1 MVDLKT
7 KAFDISQNF
16 TISLDGPAASGKG
29 TIGLILAQKFSLKYF
44 QSSIVYRQLAFD
56 CISQKIDITDIDAVI
71 ALSKEL
77 KLDNTRHLSKVA
89 YREEFKGDT
98 ERSTAAYTSDRADA
112 SLGSTYKLPLEVEFG
127 KMSNLDLEN
136 ENIGD
141 IASQIAV
148 ISEVRNNLNKYLINL
163 VKTTPR
169 IIMEGRDISTVVAP
183 DADLKIFIT
192 ANPQIRAERRYKQ
205 LQAKGKTCILDE
217 ILRQIILRDKR
228 DKERKAAPLLPAS
241 DALIIDTSELS
252 AMEVVEEVT
261 NYIKNKI
268 T

>member
-29 TIGLILAQKFSLKYF
+29 TIGLILAKKFSLKYF

-56 CISQKIDITDIDAVI
+56 CMSQKIDVTDIDAVI

-77 KLDNTRHLSKVA
+77 KLDNN
-89 YREEFKGDT
+89 F
-98 ERSTAAYTSDRADA
+98 
-112 SLGSTYKLPLEVEFG
+112 
-127 KMSNLDLEN
+127 DLEN
-136 ENIGD
+136 ENIGN

-148 ISEVRNNLNKYLINL
+148 ISEIRNNLNKYLINL

-169 IIMEGRDISTVVAP
+169 MIMEGRDIGTVVAP

-241 DALIIDTSELS
+241 NALIIDTSKLS

>member
-29 TIGLILAQKFSLKYF
+29 TIGLILAKKFFLKYF

-56 CISQKIDITDIDAVI
+56 CISQKIDVTDIDAVI

-77 KLDNTRHLSKVA
+77 KLNNN
-89 YREEFKGDT
+89 F
-98 ERSTAAYTSDRADA
+98 
-112 SLGSTYKLPLEVEFG
+112 
-127 KMSNLDLEN
+127 DLEN
-136 ENIGD
+136 ENIGN

-148 ISEVRNNLNKYLINL
+148 ISEIRNNLNKYLINL
-163 VKTTPR
+163 AKTTPR
-169 IIMEGRDISTVVAP
+169 MIMEGRDIGTVVAP
-183 DADLKIFIT
+183 NADLKIFIT

-241 DALIIDTSELS
+241 DALIIDTSKLS

>member
-16 TISLDGPAASGKG
+16 TIALDGPAASGKG
-29 TIGLILAQKFSLKYF
+29 TIGLILAKKFSLKYF

-56 CISQKIDITDIDAVI
+56 CISQKIDVTDIDAVI

-77 KLDNTRHLSKVA
+77 KLDNN
-89 YREEFKGDT
+89 F
-98 ERSTAAYTSDRADA
+98 
-112 SLGSTYKLPLEVEFG
+112 
-127 KMSNLDLEN
+127 DLEN
-136 ENIGD
+136 ENIGN
-141 IASQIAV
+141 IASQIAI
-148 ISEVRNNLNKYLINL
+148 ISEIRNNLNKYLINL

-169 IIMEGRDISTVVAP
+169 MIMEGRDIGTVVAP

-205 LQAKGKTCILDE
+205 LQAQGKTCILDE

-241 DALIIDTSELS
+241 DALIIDTSKLS

>member
-29 TIGLILAQKFSLKYF
+29 TIGLILAKKFSLKYF

-56 CISQKIDITDIDAVI
+56 CISQKIDITGIDEVI

-77 KLDNTRHLSKVA
+77 KLDNNI
-89 YREEFKGDT
+89 D
-98 ERSTAAYTSDRADA
+98 
-112 SLGSTYKLPLEVEFG
+112 
-127 KMSNLDLEN
+127 LDD
-136 ENIGD
+136 ENIGN
-141 IASQIAV
+141 IASQIAIV
-148 ISEVRNNLNKYLINL
+148 SEIRNNLNKYLINL

-169 IIMEGRDISTVVAP
+169 IIMEGRDIGTVIAP

-205 LQAKGKTCILDE
+205 LQVKGKTCILDE
-217 ILRQIILRDKR
+217 ILQQIILRDKR

-241 DALIIDTSELS
+241 GALIIDTSELS
-252 AMEVVEEVT
+252 AMEVIGEVT

>member
-29 TIGLILAQKFSLKYF
+29 TIGLILAKKFSLKYF

-56 CISQKIDITDIDAVI
+56 CINQKIDVTDIDAVI

-77 KLDNTRHLSKVA
+77 KLNNN
-89 YREEFKGDT
+89 F
-98 ERSTAAYTSDRADA
+98 
-112 SLGSTYKLPLEVEFG
+112 
-127 KMSNLDLEN
+127 DLEN
-136 ENIGD
+136 EDIGN

-169 IIMEGRDISTVVAP
+169 IIMEGRDIGTVVAP

-252 AMEVVEEVT
+252 AVEVVEEVT

>member
-29 TIGLILAQKFSLKYF
+29 TIGLILAKQFSLKYF

-56 CISQKIDITDIDAVI
+56 CISQKIDVTDIDAVI

-77 KLDNTRHLSKVA
+77 KLDNN
-89 YREEFKGDT
+89 F
-98 ERSTAAYTSDRADA
+98 
-112 SLGSTYKLPLEVEFG
+112 
-127 KMSNLDLEN
+127 DLEN
-136 ENIGD
+136 ENIGN

-148 ISEVRNNLNKYLINL
+148 ISEIRNNLNKYLINL

-169 IIMEGRDISTVVAP
+169 MIMEGRDIGTVVAP

-241 DALIIDTSELS
+241 DALIIDTSKLS

>member
-29 TIGLILAQKFSLKYF
+29 TIGLILAKKFSLKYF

-56 CISQKIDITDIDAVI
+56 CISQKIDVTDIDAVI

-77 KLDNTRHLSKVA
+77 KPDNN
-89 YREEFKGDT
+89 F
-98 ERSTAAYTSDRADA
+98 
-112 SLGSTYKLPLEVEFG
+112 
-127 KMSNLDLEN
+127 DLEN
-136 ENIGD
+136 ENIGN

-148 ISEVRNNLNKYLINL
+148 ISEIRNNLNKYLINL
-163 VKTTPR
+163 VTTTPR
-169 IIMEGRDISTVVAP
+169 MIMEGRDIGTVVAP

-241 DALIIDTSELS
+241 DALIIDTSKLS

>member
-29 TIGLILAQKFSLKYF
+29 TIGLILAKKFSLKYF

-56 CISQKIDITDIDAVI
+56 CISQKIDVTDIDAVI

-77 KLDNTRHLSKVA
+77 KLDNN
-89 YREEFKGDT
+89 F
-98 ERSTAAYTSDRADA
+98 
-112 SLGSTYKLPLEVEFG
+112 
-127 KMSNLDLEN
+127 DLEN
-136 ENIGD
+136 ENIGN

-148 ISEVRNNLNKYLINL
+148 ISEIRNNLNKYLISL

-169 IIMEGRDISTVVAP
+169 MIMEGRDIGTVVAP

-241 DALIIDTSELS
+241 DALIIDTSKLS

>member
-1 MVDLKT
+1 MMDLKT

-29 TIGLILAQKFSLKYF
+29 TIGLILAKKFSLKYF

-56 CISQKIDITDIDAVI
+56 CISQKIDITNIDTVI
-71 ALSKEL
+71 ALSKRL
-77 KLDNTRHLSKVA
+77 KLDN
-89 YREEFKGDT
+89 
-98 ERSTAAYTSDRADA
+98 
-112 SLGSTYKLPLEVEFG
+112 
-127 KMSNLDLEN
+127 NLDLEN

-169 IIMEGRDISTVVAP
+169 IIMEGRDIGTIVAP

-192 ANPQIRAERRYKQ
+192 ANPGVRAERRYKQ
-205 LQAKGKTCILDE
+205 LQAKGKACILDE

-241 DALIIDTSELS
+241 DALIIDTSKLS
-252 AMEVVEEVT
+252 AIEVVEEIT
-261 NYIKNKI
+261 HYIQRIK
-268 T
+268 

>member
-29 TIGLILAQKFSLKYF
+29 TIGLILAKKFSLKYF

-56 CISQKIDITDIDAVI
+56 CISQKIDVTDIDAVI

-77 KLDNTRHLSKVA
+77 KLDNN
-89 YREEFKGDT
+89 F
-98 ERSTAAYTSDRADA
+98 
-112 SLGSTYKLPLEVEFG
+112 
-127 KMSNLDLEN
+127 DLEN
-136 ENIGD
+136 ENIGN

-148 ISEVRNNLNKYLINL
+148 ISEIRNNLNKYLINL

-169 IIMEGRDISTVVAP
+169 MIMEGRDIGTVVAP

-241 DALIIDTSELS
+241 DALIIDTSKLS

>member
-29 TIGLILAQKFSLKYF
+29 TIGLILAKKFSLKYF

-56 CISQKIDITDIDAVI
+56 CISQKIDVTDIDAVI

-77 KLDNTRHLSKVA
+77 KLDNN
-89 YREEFKGDT
+89 F
-98 ERSTAAYTSDRADA
+98 
-112 SLGSTYKLPLEVEFG
+112 
-127 KMSNLDLEN
+127 DLEN
-136 ENIGD
+136 ENIGN

-148 ISEVRNNLNKYLINL
+148 ISEIRNNLNKYLINL
-163 VKTTPR
+163 IKTTPR
-169 IIMEGRDISTVVAP
+169 MIMEGRDIGTVVAP

-241 DALIIDTSELS
+241 DALIIDTSKLS

-261 NYIKNKI
+261 NYVKNKI

>member
-29 TIGLILAQKFSLKYF
+29 TIGLILAKKFSLKYF

-56 CISQKIDITDIDAVI
+56 CISQKIDVTDIDAVI

-77 KLDNTRHLSKVA
+77 KLDNN
-89 YREEFKGDT
+89 F
-98 ERSTAAYTSDRADA
+98 
-112 SLGSTYKLPLEVEFG
+112 
-127 KMSNLDLEN
+127 DLEN
-136 ENIGD
+136 ENIGN

-148 ISEVRNNLNKYLINL
+148 ISEIRNNLNKYLINL

-169 IIMEGRDISTVVAP
+169 MIMEGRDIGTIVAP

-217 ILRQIILRDKR
+217 ILWQIILRDKR

-241 DALIIDTSELS
+241 DALIIDTSKLS

>member
-29 TIGLILAQKFSLKYF
+29 TIGLILAKQFSLKYF

-56 CISQKIDITDIDAVI
+56 CISQKIDVTDIDAVI

-77 KLDNTRHLSKVA
+77 KLNNN
-89 YREEFKGDT
+89 F
-98 ERSTAAYTSDRADA
+98 
-112 SLGSTYKLPLEVEFG
+112 
-127 KMSNLDLEN
+127 DLEN
-136 ENIGD
+136 ENIGN

-148 ISEVRNNLNKYLINL
+148 ISEIRNNLNKYLINL

-169 IIMEGRDISTVVAP
+169 MIMEGRDIGTVVAP

-241 DALIIDTSELS
+241 DALIIDTSKLS

>member
-29 TIGLILAQKFSLKYF
+29 TIGLILAKKFSLKYF

-56 CISQKIDITDIDAVI
+56 CISQKIDVTDIDAVI

-77 KLDNTRHLSKVA
+77 KLDNN
-89 YREEFKGDT
+89 F
-98 ERSTAAYTSDRADA
+98 
-112 SLGSTYKLPLEVEFG
+112 
-127 KMSNLDLEN
+127 DLEN
-136 ENIGD
+136 ENIGN

-148 ISEVRNNLNKYLINL
+148 ISEIRNNLNKYLINL

-169 IIMEGRDISTVVAP
+169 MIMEGRDIGTVVVP

-241 DALIIDTSELS
+241 DALIIDTSKLS

>member
-29 TIGLILAQKFSLKYF
+29 TIGLILAKKFSLKYF

-56 CISQKIDITDIDAVI
+56 CISQKIDVTDIDAVI

-77 KLDNTRHLSKVA
+77 KLDND
-89 YREEFKGDT
+89 F
-98 ERSTAAYTSDRADA
+98 
-112 SLGSTYKLPLEVEFG
+112 
-127 KMSNLDLEN
+127 DLEN
-136 ENIGD
+136 ENIGN

-148 ISEVRNNLNKYLINL
+148 ISEIRNNLNKYLINL

-169 IIMEGRDISTVVAP
+169 MIMEGRDIGTVVAP

-241 DALIIDTSELS
+241 DALIIDTSKLS

-261 NYIKNKI
+261 NHIKNKI

>member
-29 TIGLILAQKFSLKYF
+29 TIGLILAKKFSLKYF

-56 CISQKIDITDIDAVI
+56 CISQKIDVTDIDAVI

-77 KLDNTRHLSKVA
+77 KLDNN
-89 YREEFKGDT
+89 F
-98 ERSTAAYTSDRADA
+98 
-112 SLGSTYKLPLEVEFG
+112 
-127 KMSNLDLEN
+127 DLEN
-136 ENIGD
+136 ENIGN

-148 ISEVRNNLNKYLINL
+148 ISEIRNNLNKYLINL

-169 IIMEGRDISTVVAP
+169 MIMEGRDIGTVIAP

-241 DALIIDTSELS
+241 DALIIDTSKLS

>member
-1 MVDLKT
+1 MLDLKT
-7 KAFDISQNF
+7 KAFDFSQNF

-29 TIGLILAQKFSLKYF
+29 TIGLILAEKFSLKYF

-56 CISQKIDITDIDAVI
+56 CISQKIDVTDIDAI
-71 ALSKEL
+71 ITLSKEL
-77 KLDNTRHLSKVA
+77 KLDN
-89 YREEFKGDT
+89 
-98 ERSTAAYTSDRADA
+98 
-112 SLGSTYKLPLEVEFG
+112 
-127 KMSNLDLEN
+127 NLDLEN

-169 IIMEGRDISTVVAP
+169 IIMEGRDIGTVVAP

-192 ANPQIRAERRYKQ
+192 ANPHVRAERRYKQ
-205 LQAKGKTCILDE
+205 LQAKGKACILDE
-217 ILRQIILRDKR
+217 ILQQIILRDKR
-228 DKERKAAPLLPAS
+228 DKERKVAPLLPAS

-252 AMEVVEEVT
+252 AMEVVEEVI
-261 NYIKNKI
+261 NYIKE
-268 T
+268 

>member
-29 TIGLILAQKFSLKYF
+29 TIGLILAKKFSLKYF

-56 CISQKIDITDIDAVI
+56 CINQKIDITDIDKVI

-77 KLDNTRHLSKVA
+77 KLDN
-89 YREEFKGDT
+89 
-98 ERSTAAYTSDRADA
+98 
-112 SLGSTYKLPLEVEFG
+112 
-127 KMSNLDLEN
+127 NIDLEN
-136 ENIGD
+136 ESIGD
-141 IASQIAV
+141 IASQIAI

-169 IIMEGRDISTVVAP
+169 IIMEGRDIGTVVAP
-183 DADLKIFIT
+183 EADLKIFIT

-228 DKERKAAPLLPAS
+228 DKERKASPLLPVS

-252 AMEVVEEVT
+252 AMEVVEEAT

>member
-16 TISLDGPAASGKG
+16 TIALDGPAASGKG
-29 TIGLILAQKFSLKYF
+29 TIGLILAKKFSLKYF

-56 CISQKIDITDIDAVI
+56 CISQKIDVTDIDAVI

-77 KLDNTRHLSKVA
+77 KLDNN
-89 YREEFKGDT
+89 F
-98 ERSTAAYTSDRADA
+98 
-112 SLGSTYKLPLEVEFG
+112 
-127 KMSNLDLEN
+127 DLEN
-136 ENIGD
+136 ENIGN

-148 ISEVRNNLNKYLINL
+148 ISEIRNNLNKYLINL

-169 IIMEGRDISTVVAP
+169 MIMEGRDIGTVVAP

-205 LQAKGKTCILDE
+205 LQAKGKTCILAE
-217 ILRQIILRDKR
+217 ILQQIILRDKR

-241 DALIIDTSELS
+241 DALIIDTSKLS

>member
-7 KAFDISQNF
+7 KAFDFSQNF
-16 TISLDGPAASGKG
+16 AISLDGPAASGKG
-29 TIGLILAQKFSLKYF
+29 TIGLILAKKFSLKYF

-56 CISQKIDITDIDAVI
+56 CINQKIDVTDIDAVI
-71 ALSKEL
+71 ALSKKL
-77 KLDNTRHLSKVA
+77 SLDNN
-89 YREEFKGDT
+89 F
-98 ERSTAAYTSDRADA
+98 
-112 SLGSTYKLPLEVEFG
+112 
-127 KMSNLDLEN
+127 DLEN
-136 ENIGD
+136 EDIGN

-169 IIMEGRDISTVVAP
+169 IIMEGRDIGTVVAP
-183 DADLKIFIT
+183 DADLKVFIT

-217 ILRQIILRDKR
+217 ILQQIILRDKR

-252 AMEVVEEVT
+252 AIEVVKEIT
-261 NYIKNKI
+261 NYIKNKL

>member
-29 TIGLILAQKFSLKYF
+29 TIGLILAKKFSLKYF

-56 CISQKIDITDIDAVI
+56 CISQKIDVTDIDTVI

-77 KLDNTRHLSKVA
+77 KLDNN
-89 YREEFKGDT
+89 F
-98 ERSTAAYTSDRADA
+98 
-112 SLGSTYKLPLEVEFG
+112 
-127 KMSNLDLEN
+127 DLEN
-136 ENIGD
+136 ENIGN

-148 ISEVRNNLNKYLINL
+148 ISEIRNNLNKYLINL

-169 IIMEGRDISTVVAP
+169 MIMEGRDIGTVVAP

-241 DALIIDTSELS
+241 DALIIDTSKLS

>member
-7 KAFDISQNF
+7 KAFNISQNF

-29 TIGLILAQKFSLKYF
+29 TIGLILAKKFSLKYF

-56 CISQKIDITDIDAVI
+56 CISQKIDVTDIDAVI
-71 ALSKEL
+71 ALSQEL
-77 KLDNTRHLSKVA
+77 KLDNN
-89 YREEFKGDT
+89 F
-98 ERSTAAYTSDRADA
+98 
-112 SLGSTYKLPLEVEFG
+112 
-127 KMSNLDLEN
+127 DLEN
-136 ENIGD
+136 ENIGN

-148 ISEVRNNLNKYLINL
+148 ISEIRNNLNKYLMHL
-163 VKTTPR
+163 VKITPR
-169 IIMEGRDISTVVAP
+169 MIMEGRDIGTVVAP

-241 DALIIDTSELS
+241 DALIIDTSKLS

>member
-29 TIGLILAQKFSLKYF
+29 TIGLILAKKFSLKYF

-56 CISQKIDITDIDAVI
+56 CISQKIDVTDIDAVI
-71 ALSKEL
+71 PLSKEL
-77 KLDNTRHLSKVA
+77 KLDNN
-89 YREEFKGDT
+89 F
-98 ERSTAAYTSDRADA
+98 
-112 SLGSTYKLPLEVEFG
+112 
-127 KMSNLDLEN
+127 DLEN
-136 ENIGD
+136 ENIGN

-148 ISEVRNNLNKYLINL
+148 ISEIRNNLNKYLINL

-169 IIMEGRDISTVVAP
+169 MIMEGRDIGTVVAP

-241 DALIIDTSELS
+241 DALIIDTSKLS

>member
-7 KAFDISQNF
+7 KAFDFAKNF
-16 TISLDGPAASGKG
+16 AIALDGPAASGKG
-29 TIGLILAQKFSLKYF
+29 TIGLILAKKFSLQYF

-56 CISQKIDITDIDAVI
+56 CINQKIDVTDMDAVI
-71 ALSKEL
+71 ALSKAL
-77 KLDNTRHLSKVA
+77 KLDSH
-89 YREEFKGDT
+89 
-98 ERSTAAYTSDRADA
+98 
-112 SLGSTYKLPLEVEFG
+112 
-127 KMSNLDLEN
+127 LDLEH
-136 ENIGD
+136 ESIGD
-141 IASQIAV
+141 MASQIAV

-169 IIMEGRDISTVVAP
+169 IIMEGRDIGTVVVP
-183 DADLKIFIT
+183 EADLKIFIT

-205 LQAKGKTCILDE
+205 LQAKGKKCILDE

-268 T
+268 A

>member
-29 TIGLILAQKFSLKYF
+29 TIGLILAKKFSLKYF

-56 CISQKIDITDIDAVI
+56 CISQKIDVTDIDAVI

-77 KLDNTRHLSKVA
+77 RLDNN
-89 YREEFKGDT
+89 F
-98 ERSTAAYTSDRADA
+98 
-112 SLGSTYKLPLEVEFG
+112 
-127 KMSNLDLEN
+127 DLEN
-136 ENIGD
+136 ENIGN

-148 ISEVRNNLNKYLINL
+148 ISEIRNNLNKYLINL

-169 IIMEGRDISTVVAP
+169 MIMEGRDIGTVVAP

-241 DALIIDTSELS
+241 DALIIDTSKLS

>member
-1 MVDLKT
+1 MLDLKT
-7 KAFDISQNF
+7 KAFDFSQNF

-29 TIGLILAQKFSLKYF
+29 TIGLILAEKFSLKYF

-56 CISQKIDITDIDAVI
+56 CISQKIDVIDIDTVI

-77 KLDNTRHLSKVA
+77 KLNN
-89 YREEFKGDT
+89 
-98 ERSTAAYTSDRADA
+98 
-112 SLGSTYKLPLEVEFG
+112 
-127 KMSNLDLEN
+127 NLDLEN

-169 IIMEGRDISTVVAP
+169 IIMEGRDIGTVVAP

-192 ANPQIRAERRYKQ
+192 ANPHVRAERRYKQ
-205 LQAKGKTCILDE
+205 LQAKGKACILDE
-217 ILRQIILRDKR
+217 ILQQIILRDKR
-228 DKERKAAPLLPAS
+228 DKERETAPLLPAS

-252 AMEVVEEVT
+252 AMEVVEEVI

>member
-29 TIGLILAQKFSLKYF
+29 TIGLILAKKFSLKYF

-56 CISQKIDITDIDAVI
+56 CISQKIDVTDIDSVI

-77 KLDNTRHLSKVA
+77 KLDNN
-89 YREEFKGDT
+89 F
-98 ERSTAAYTSDRADA
+98 
-112 SLGSTYKLPLEVEFG
+112 
-127 KMSNLDLEN
+127 DLEN
-136 ENIGD
+136 ENIGN

-148 ISEVRNNLNKYLINL
+148 ISEIRNNLNKYLINL

-169 IIMEGRDISTVVAP
+169 MIMEGRDIGTVVAP

-205 LQAKGKTCILDE
+205 LQAKEKTCILDE

-228 DKERKAAPLLPAS
+228 DKERKTAPLLPAS
-241 DALIIDTSELS
+241 DALIIDTSKLS